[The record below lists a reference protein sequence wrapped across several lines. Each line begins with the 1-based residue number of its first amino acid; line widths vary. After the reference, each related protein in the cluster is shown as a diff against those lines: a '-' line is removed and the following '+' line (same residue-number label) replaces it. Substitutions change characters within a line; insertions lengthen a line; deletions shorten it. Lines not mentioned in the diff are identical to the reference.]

1 MWKQIQ
7 ALNTTVVGISPDS
20 QEKHQAFIAK
30 YKLPYTL
37 LCDPEKKIMAKYGAY
52 GEKMMY
58 GKKVIGV
65 IRSTVLVGETGRV
78 IRHWQRVPKAADH
91 AAKVLQYLEE
101 L

>member
-7 ALNTTVVGISPDS
+7 GLGTTVVGISPDG
-20 QEKHQAFIAK
+20 QEEHQAFIAK
-30 YKLPYTL
+30 YKLPYML
-37 LCDPEKKIMAKYGAY
+37 LCDPEKKVMAKYGAY

-65 IRSTVLVGETGRV
+65 IRSTVLVAETGRV
-78 IRHWQRVPKAADH
+78 IRHWKRVPKAADH
-91 AAKVLQYLEE
+91 AAKVLEYLQE

>member
-7 ALNTTVVGISPDS
+7 ALNTTVVGISPDG
-20 QEKHQAFIAK
+20 QENHQDFIAK

-37 LCDPEKKIMAKYGAY
+37 LCDPEKKVMSRYGAY

>member
-1 MWKQIQ
+1 LWKQIQ

-20 QEKHQAFIAK
+20 QENHQAFIAK

-65 IRSTVLVGETGRV
+65 IRSTVLVAETGRV

-91 AAKVLQYLEE
+91 AARVLQYLEE

>member
-7 ALNTTVVGISPDS
+7 KQNTTVVGISPDGEE
-20 QEKHQAFIAK
+20 QHQAFIAK
-30 YKLPYTL
+30 YRLPYTL
-37 LCDPEKKIMAKYGAY
+37 LCDPGKKVMTRYGAY

-65 IRSTVLVGETGRV
+65 IRSTVLVGETGKV

-91 AAKVLQYLEE
+91 AAKVLEYLQQ

>member
-7 ALNTTVVGISPDS
+7 GLGTTVIGISPDGP
-20 QEKHQAFIAK
+20 EKHQAFIAK

-37 LCDPEKKIMAKYGAY
+37 LSDPEKKVMARYAAY

-58 GKKVIGV
+58 GRTVIGV

-91 AAKVLQYLEE
+91 AARVLEYLQQ

>member
-7 ALNTTVVGISPDS
+7 ALNTTVVGISPDDE
-20 QEKHQAFIAK
+20 EKHQAFIAK
-30 YKLPYTL
+30 YKLPYAL
-37 LCDPEKKIMAKYGAY
+37 LCDPEKKVMSKYGAY